1 MTTMDFNTR
10 TEYFKEQINKG
21 EYVPYIYN
29 TIAKV
34 GAENI
39 FYLTKNY
46 RGLYQDDYCTFTYWD
61 NVNGEVIT
69 DSWTTAAYC
78 PNFNLYTHNIITF
91 KSALEQGLVN
101 MNLVYKYSIELLR
114 SRAKY
119 ILSTIK
125 TIDPKFHP
133 IVKVSGGRKWKGT
146 GFLVSV
152 ESNTYSYGPSYGK
165 GYNQT
170 TTTTAKILSIE
181 DMQIHYVNNKYVEI
195 VGLNDFINDFSN
207 YMNSVID
214 EIEKNPKG
222 KFENPTTNP
231 NLTLIDMKFMDFEE
245 FMKGK
250 YPNIDN
256 LITNAYDPVEEERKR
271 KFSEQKLS
279 EFSKIMDWV
288 ETKTDKTTDLEKVK
302 LTINVMNKPKRY

>member
-10 TEYFKEQINKG
+10 TEYFIEQINKG
-21 EYVPYIYN
+21 EYVPDIYN

-34 GAENI
+34 GADNL
-39 FYLTKNY
+39 FYITKNY
-46 RGLYQDDYCTFTYWD
+46 RGLYQDDDCTFTYWD
-61 NVNGEVIT
+61 NVNGKVVT

-91 KSALEQGLVN
+91 KSAVEQGLVN

-125 TIDPKFHP
+125 TVDSKFHP

-152 ESNTYSYGPSYGK
+152 ESNTYSYGPTYGK
-165 GYNQT
+165 GCNQT

-231 NLTLIDMKFMDFEE
+231 NLTLIDMKFMDFDE

-256 LITNAYDPVEEERKR
+256 LIMNAYDPVEEERKR
-271 KFSEQKLS
+271 KFSEQKSNDFARLM
-279 EFSKIMDWV
+279 EWV
-288 ETKTDKTTDLEKVK
+288 ENKTDKTTDLEKVK